1 LSSWFKKF
9 EIVSLSLSIFFLFWL
24 FIIIFIDVIFRAMRI
39 EFFWGSESGGILMGW
54 LIFFSLPIVCYQ
66 RKHITTDFLI
76 RLLPLKLNL
85 IITLIGHILMFLY
98 LIIILW
104 VCIELTQKNFYSDL
118 RSQGILRIPLYI
130 VQTGISIGIIAMCI
144 SQLVVIVEEYL
155 QLKSLKIN
163 RENTR

>member
-1 LSSWFKKF
+1 
-9 EIVSLSLSIFFLFWL
+9 
-24 FIIIFIDVIFRAMRI
+24 
-39 EFFWGSESGGILMGW
+39 MGW

-76 RLLPLKLNL
+76 QLLPFKLKL